1 MNFDTCGDHVSVC
14 LKLVGLQYEGWNNLM
29 FLNKTSSM
37 VCNFAYTNIDTS
49 RISKKKKKIRAE
61 SFEN

>member
-1 MNFDTCGDHVSVC
+1 
-14 LKLVGLQYEGWNNLM
+14 M

-49 RISKKKKKIRAE
+49 RISKKKKKKKKKKIRAE

>member
-1 MNFDTCGDHVSVC
+1 MYM
-14 LKLVGLQYEGWNNLM
+14 LGLQYEGCNNLM

-49 RISKKKKKIRAE
+49 RISKKKEEEEDKSRE
-61 SFEN
+61 F